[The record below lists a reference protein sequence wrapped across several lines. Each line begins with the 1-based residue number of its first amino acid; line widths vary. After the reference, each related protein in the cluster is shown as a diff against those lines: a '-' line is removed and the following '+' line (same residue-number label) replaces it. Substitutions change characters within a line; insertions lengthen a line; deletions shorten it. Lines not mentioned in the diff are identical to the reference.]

1 MNSRFVIALLVAMLA
16 PTLSSATEV
25 VPVVT
30 IDRNAIRLSE
40 SVRITLSLDGATPL
54 RVDLPKELLDEL
66 STKSWRIRPQ
76 SAAVVEDQPNG
87 QQRWSQSFRVDPYV
101 PGEAVHLGFAAVN
114 VQAGTDREPKTIS
127 WKSLE
132 VRVTT
137 TVKGD
142 AISEMRGGT
151 GIELLPELTDSPR
164 AFPPWLLGTF
174 LAALAVMAVVAWI
187 GRRTWYRQTAIS
199 VEQQALTNLDNI
211 PDGSTPADI
220 LRQYIEARTGLAL
233 LHLTTPELL
242 QCLQPRS
249 LPDLQAVLE
258 RCDLAK
264 FAGVTADNTSDRIV
278 GVQPNPAA
286 STSPIFAR
294 GTDIYYSIETP
305 QGDTNVL
312 CAEHPTSFALR
323 ICDFIIQVAY
333 GNGP

>member
-1 MNSRFVIALLVAMLA
+1 MKARFAIALLVAMHT
-16 PTLSSATEV
+16 PTLGRVGDV

-30 IDRNAIRLSE
+30 IDRNVIRLSE

-76 SAAVVEDQPNG
+76 SAAVVEDQPNE
-87 QQRWSQSFRVDPYV
+87 QQRWSQSFRVDPYI

-114 VQAGTDREPKTIS
+114 VQAGTDREPKAIA

-142 AISEMRGGT
+142 VLSEMRGGT
-151 GIELLPELTDSPR
+151 GIELLPEPTVSQREL
-164 AFPPWLLGTF
+164 PPWVLATF
-174 LAALAVMAVVAWI
+174 LIAFAVMVMATWI
-187 GRRTWYRQTAIS
+187 GQRRRNHQTVRTI
-199 VEQQALTNLDNI
+199 EQQALANLDNI

-220 LRQYIEARTGLAL
+220 LRQYIEARTGMAV

-242 QCLQPRS
+242 QSLQPRV
-249 LPDLQAVLE
+249 LPNLQVVLE

-264 FAGVTADNTSDRIV
+264 FSGVTPDANDRFELIEMAKRFVTSDWFSHV
-278 GVQPNPAA
+278 M
-286 STSPIFAR
+286 
-294 GTDIYYSIETP
+294 P
-305 QGDTNVL
+305 Q
-312 CAEHPTSFALR
+312 
-323 ICDFIIQVAY
+323 
-333 GNGP
+333 

>member
-1 MNSRFVIALLVAMLA
+1 MKARFVIALLVAMLA

-114 VQAGTDREPKTIS
+114 VQAGTDRESKAIV

-151 GIELLPELTDSPR
+151 GIELLPEPIASQR
-164 AFPPWLLGTF
+164 EFPPWVLATF
-174 LAALAVMAVVAWI
+174 LIAFAVMALVAWI
-187 GRRTWYRQTAIS
+187 GRRVRKRQVVLTI
-199 VEQQALTNLDNI
+199 EQQALANLDSI
-211 PDGSTPADI
+211 PEGTTPADI

-242 QCLQPRS
+242 QSLQPRV
-249 LPDLQAVLE
+249 LPNLQVVLE

-264 FAGVTADNTSDRIV
+264 FSGVTPDANDRFELIEMAKRFVTSDWFSHV
-278 GVQPNPAA
+278 M
-286 STSPIFAR
+286 
-294 GTDIYYSIETP
+294 P
-305 QGDTNVL
+305 Q
-312 CAEHPTSFALR
+312 
-323 ICDFIIQVAY
+323 
-333 GNGP
+333 